1 MNGTRA
7 CDNGRLN
14 APVIETPLAATA
26 IEHSL
31 YLVSRNTR
39 DVRETGAAV
48 FTRGMATR
56 YPTLAAQRVID
67 RPLTSGAFPLRFR
80 WRIKASKTG
89 AIGPTQGLP
98 AE

>member
-14 APVIETPLAATA
+14 APVIDTPLAATA
-26 IEHSL
+26 IEHS
-31 YLVSRNTR
+31 
-39 DVRETGAAV
+39 
-48 FTRGMATR
+48 
-56 YPTLAAQRVID
+56 
-67 RPLTSGAFPLRFR
+67 PLTSGAFPSRFR